1 MGEQNIGKCRDI
13 GEDIHPSFLPGRSHD
28 YRGRQGAPGDHERWS
43 RRYFRRPL
51 SSLALNFLDC
61 CFLWAG
67 WTNTAPT
74 LPRVTSR
81 HQLLSQVQCVN
92 LRNNQKS
99 PERGNNWS
107 RPIIGQTWPYLK
119 TVHSLSNAFWP
130 PSPSRSSRKGTYI
143 KPDNR
148 KFCRGRQS
156 IQKLESVFTVDI
168 IYAIFLKDES
178 LL

>member
-1 MGEQNIGKCRDI
+1 MWQSKILENVGILEKTSIHHSYQVDLMTVEDVKVHQGITKGGPSNIFVDPCRV
-13 GEDIHPSFLPGRSHD
+13 
-28 YRGRQGAPGDHERWS
+28 
-43 RRYFRRPL
+43 
-51 SSLALNFLDC
+51 LALNFLDC

-119 TVHSLSNAFWP
+119 TVHSLSTAFWP
-130 PSPSRSSRKGTYI
+130 PSLSRSSRKGTYI
-143 KPDNR
+143 EPDNR
-148 KFCRGRQS
+148 KFCRGRQP

-168 IYAIFLKDES
+168 VYTIFFER
-178 LL
+178 

>member
-1 MGEQNIGKCRDI
+1 MWESKILENVGILEKTSIHHSYQVDLMTIEDVKVHQGITKGGPSNIFVD
-13 GEDIHPSFLPGRSHD
+13 PS
-28 YRGRQGAPGDHERWS
+28 RG
-43 RRYFRRPL
+43 
-51 SSLALNFLDC
+51 LALNFLDC

-130 PSPSRSSRKGTYI
+130 PSPSGSSRKGTYI
-143 KPDNR
+143 EPDNR
-148 KFCRGRQS
+148 KFCKGRQP
-156 IQKLESVFTVDI
+156 IQKLESVFTIDI
-168 IYAIFLKDES
+168 I
-178 LL
+178 

>member
-1 MGEQNIGKCRDI
+1 MEGMLGCDMV
-13 GEDIHPSFLPGRSHD
+13 GFHTED
-28 YRGRQGAPGDHERWS
+28 YC
-43 RRYFRRPL
+43 
-51 SSLALNFLDC
+51 LNFLDC

-143 KPDNR
+143 EPDNR
-148 KFCRGRQS
+148 KFCKGRQP

-168 IYAIFLKDES
+168 VYTIFFERWIFVLVLSENNNNITETWLSHQVQTNPGDQ
-178 LL
+178 